1 MRRLR
6 SGHLLS
12 DKALI
17 ETVGVIVADDWDDQG
32 NPKVF
37 ALSTYEEEKYILD
50 CSSPAGRRLR
60 SLLHRKV
67 RVTGRLYCGKN
78 DRVHIRATKFRI
90 E

>member
-6 SGHLLS
+6 PDFLLS

-17 ETVGVIVADDWDDQG
+17 EAVGVIVADDWDDQG
-32 NPKVF
+32 NPMVF

-60 SLLHRKV
+60 GLVNRKV
-67 RVTGRLYCGKN
+67 RVTGRLYCDKN
-78 DRVHIRATKFRI
+78 DSVHIRATKFRI